1 METFSVYFISL
12 SPAIILFILMIINYI
27 DNKKIDRKYKK

>member
-12 SPAIILFILMIINYI
+12 SPAIFLFILMVINYI
-27 DNKKIDRKYKK
+27 DCKKIDRKYKK